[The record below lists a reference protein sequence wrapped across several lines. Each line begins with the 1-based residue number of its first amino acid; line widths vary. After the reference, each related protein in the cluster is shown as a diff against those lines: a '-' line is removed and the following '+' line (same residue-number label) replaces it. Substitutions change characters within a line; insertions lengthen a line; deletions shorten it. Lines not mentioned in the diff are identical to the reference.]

1 MLEKAGLS
9 DYIPSQILA
18 YPMKFIQPKQR
29 GFTLIEL
36 LVVIAI
42 IGILASLLLP
52 ALARAK
58 VKADS
63 LKAQANA
70 GQIAKGIE
78 AYRGDHE
85 GRCAPQT
92 NGGCWSDIH
101 SRKYNKSHRYW
112 PRDPITGEQWFYYYY
127 WGKLYE
133 GYLGG
138 DETKKLFHD
147 PTCKATDNYWSDG
160 PRGLHRYVDWSFNG
174 VGRMFTS
181 AGGNF
186 DAKATFSRPDSL
198 LGRRDIDYVDPGE
211 TILFQSGYES
221 MLDGNG
227 DVPCFSF
234 YHDSGALNPKNPKL
248 GLSTRGNSE
257 TTLREIFRHGGRS
270 PTIYADGHL
279 EMNTANDLKPENY
292 MTEKVGLKAW
302 GSYNRNSPP
311 PYPFSSAVIKR

>member
-1 MLEKAGLS
+1 MRSAKESWIFA
-9 DYIPSQILA
+9 PSQTLA
-18 YPMKFIQPKQR
+18 SPMKHIQPKQR

-52 ALARAK
+52 VLARAK
-58 VKADS
+58 FKALS
-63 LKAQANA
+63 IKAQSNA

-85 GRCAPQT
+85 GRCAPQV
-92 NGGCWSDIH
+92 NGGSWTDIH
-101 SRKYNKSHRYW
+101 SSKYNKSHRYW
-112 PRDPITGEQWFYYYY
+112 PRDPITGEQYFYYSY

-160 PRGLHRYVDWSFNG
+160 PRGEHRYVDWSFNG
-174 VGRMFTS
+174 VGRMFTNE
-181 AGGNF
+181 GGNF
-186 DAKATFSRPDSL
+186 DAKVTLSRPEAL
-198 LGRRDIDYVDPGE
+198 IGRADIHYIDPGE

-227 DVPCFSF
+227 DVPCFRF
-234 YHDSGALNPKNPKL
+234 LHDSGALNPNNPRFDLK
-248 GLSTRGNSE
+248 TRGNSE
-257 TTLREIFRHGGRS
+257 TSLRELFRHGGNS
-270 PTIYADGHL
+270 VVIYADGHL
-279 EMNTANDLKPENY
+279 EMNSVDDLKPDNY
-292 MTEKVGLKAW
+292 ITEKEGLKAW
-302 GSYNRNSPP
+302 GSYDRKAPP
-311 PYPFSSAVIKR
+311 PYDFGTAILTR

>member
-1 MLEKAGLS
+1 
-9 DYIPSQILA
+9 
-18 YPMKFIQPKQR
+18 MKHIQPKQR

-52 ALARAK
+52 VLAKAK
-58 VKADS
+58 FKAQS
-63 LKAQANA
+63 LKAQSNA

-85 GRCAPQT
+85 GRLAPQT
-92 NGGCWSDIH
+92 NGGSWTDIH

-112 PRDPITGEQWFYYYY
+112 PRDPISGVPLFYYWY

-147 PTCKATDNYWSDG
+147 PTSKASASYYSDG
-160 PRGLHRYVDWSFNG
+160 RRGLHSYVDWSFNG
-174 VGRMFTS
+174 VGKLFTNE
-181 AGGNF
+181 GGNF
-186 DAKATFSRPDSL
+186 DAKLSLSRPESA
-198 LGRRDIDYVDPGE
+198 LGRADIHCIDPGK

-227 DVPCFSF
+227 DVPCFAF
-234 YHDSGALNPKNPKL
+234 RHHSGALNPNNPKL
-248 GLSTRGNSE
+248 GLKNSMNSE
-257 TTLREIFRHGGRS
+257 TSLRELFRHGGNS
-270 PTIYADGHL
+270 VVIYADGHL
-279 EMNTANDLKPENY
+279 EMNSVNDLKPENY
-292 MTEKVGLKAW
+292 ITEKEGLKAW
-302 GSYNRNSPP
+302 GSYDRKAPP
-311 PYPFSSAVIKR
+311 PYDFGTAVLTR

>member
-1 MLEKAGLS
+1 
-9 DYIPSQILA
+9 
-18 YPMKFIQPKQR
+18 MKHIQPKQR

-52 ALARAK
+52 VLARAK
-58 VKADS
+58 FKALS
-63 LKAQANA
+63 LKAQSNA

-92 NGGCWSDIH
+92 NGGSWTDIH
-101 SRKYNKSHRYW
+101 SSKYNKSHRYW
-112 PRDPITGEQWFYYYY
+112 PRDPITGVPYFYYWY

-147 PTCKATDNYWSDG
+147 PTCKATDSYWSDG
-160 PRGLHRYVDWSFNG
+160 PRAQHRYVDWSFNG
-174 VGRMFTS
+174 VGRMFTNE
-181 AGGNF
+181 GGNF
-186 DAKATFSRPDSL
+186 DAKVTLSRPESA
-198 LGRRDIDYVDPGE
+198 LGRADIHYIDPGK

-227 DVPCFSF
+227 DVPCFRF
-234 YHDSGALNPKNPKL
+234 LHDSGALNPNNPKL
-248 GLSTRGNSE
+248 GLKTRGNSE
-257 TTLREIFRHGGRS
+257 TSLRELFRHGGKS
-270 PTIYADGHL
+270 VVIYADGHL
-279 EMNTANDLKPENY
+279 EMNTVHDLKPDNY
-292 MTEKVGLKAW
+292 ITEKEGLKAW
-302 GSYNRNSPP
+302 GSYDKKAPP
-311 PYPFSSAVIKR
+311 PYDFGSAVLTR

>member
-1 MLEKAGLS
+1 
-9 DYIPSQILA
+9 
-18 YPMKFIQPKQR
+18 MKHIQPKPP

-42 IGILASLLLP
+42 IGILAALLLP

-58 VKADS
+58 GKANS

-78 AYRGDHE
+78 AYRSDHD

-101 SRKYNKSHRYW
+101 SRKYNKNHRYW
-112 PRDPITGEQWFYYYY
+112 PRDPITGEQYFYYYY

-160 PRGLHRYVDWSFNG
+160 PRHNHRYVDWSFNG
-174 VGRMFTS
+174 IGRMFTNE
-181 AGGNF
+181 GGNF
-186 DAKATFSRPDSL
+186 DGRVNLSIPESL
-198 LGRRDIDYVDPGE
+198 IGRADIHYIDPGK

-227 DVPCFSF
+227 DVPCFRF
-234 YHDSGALNPKNPKL
+234 LRDAGALHPNNPRFDLK
-248 GLSTRGNSE
+248 TRGNSE
-257 TTLREIFRHGGRS
+257 TTLRELFRHGGKS
-270 PTIYADGHL
+270 AVIYADGHL
-279 EMNTANDLKPENY
+279 EMNSVNDLKPENY
-292 MTEKVGLKAW
+292 ITEKEGLKAW
-302 GSYNRNSPP
+302 GSYDRKAPP
-311 PYPFSSAVIKR
+311 PYDFGSAVLKR

>member
-1 MLEKAGLS
+1 
-9 DYIPSQILA
+9 
-18 YPMKFIQPKQR
+18 MKHIQHKQR

-52 ALARAK
+52 VLAKAK
-58 VKADS
+58 FKAQS
-63 LKAQANA
+63 LKAQSNA

-85 GRCAPQT
+85 GRLAPQT
-92 NGGCWSDIH
+92 NGGSWTDIH

-147 PTCKATDNYWSDG
+147 PTCKATDSYYSDG
-160 PRGLHRYVDWSFNG
+160 RRGLHRYVDWSFNG
-174 VGRMFTS
+174 VGRMFTNE
-181 AGGNF
+181 GGNF
-186 DAKATFSRPDSL
+186 DAKVTLSRPEAL
-198 LGRRDIDYVDPGE
+198 IGRRDIDYIDPGE
-211 TILFQSGYES
+211 TILFQSGFES

-227 DVPCFSF
+227 DVPCFRF
-234 YHDSGALNPKNPKL
+234 LHDSGALKPNNPKS
-248 GLSTRGNSE
+248 GLKTRGNSE
-257 TTLREIFRHGGRS
+257 TSLRELFRHGGKS
-270 PTIYADGHL
+270 AVIYADGHL
-279 EMNTANDLKPENY
+279 EMNSVNDLKPENY
-292 MTEKVGLKAW
+292 ITEKEGLKAW
-302 GSYNRNSPP
+302 GSYDRKAPP
-311 PYPFSSAVIKR
+311 PYDFGSAILTR